1 MQRSAF
7 LSKGANNSGK
17 TFSQTR
23 VQYMLIIK
31 QLREALFGRFSQLYE
46 NLPFTTEKRSFA
58 NAADR

>member
-7 LSKGANNSGK
+7 PGKAANFLRK

-23 VQYMLIIK
+23 VQYKLIIK
-31 QLREALFGRFSQLYE
+31 QLREALFRRFSQLYE
-46 NLPFTTEKRSFA
+46 NLPLTTEIRSFA